1 MYFFSVRN
9 HFIKHSLNSMLT
21 LIFLLLSTYEVARG
35 SLKTYCLSSKNNDC
49 DDTWRPDKLDI
60 DAALVGYDLPSG
72 NLEFCCL
79 VYYHYDY
86 V

>member
-35 SLKTYCLSSKNNDC
+35 SLKTYCLKSNNEC
-49 DDTWRPDKLDI
+49 DDTWRPKDLDNI

-72 NLEFCCL
+72 NLEFCVV
-79 VYYHYDY
+79 VYYYY
-86 V
+86 YF

>member
-1 MYFFSVRN
+1 
-9 HFIKHSLNSMLT
+9 MLT

-49 DDTWRPDKLDI
+49 DDTWRPDKLEI